1 MSIKLIKC
9 KVCGKEIS
17 KDAETC
23 PHCGE
28 PSPDIKQQKNFKS
41 ITATIFTL
49 FLFFVLFQM
58 CTNDEPETPAKEQ
71 AATQPEA
78 KTVVISLYQ
87 SDCDKQKKHFP
98 MTLDQYIDRYN
109 TALSV
114 FENKIQTAKNEENDN
129 EEIVSAQFDVGQ
141 HIAIAL
147 IANSENRNLQSFTL
161 VGIGD
166 GTRESEL
173 NIMKGMVAAV
183 MAIEDPLM
191 PGEKRGEIVNI
202 MGIKNGL
209 PSQQNDMEF
218 VRKNV
223 KYKI

>member
-1 MSIKLIKC
+1 
-9 KVCGKEIS
+9 
-17 KDAETC
+17 
-23 PHCGE
+23 
-28 PSPDIKQQKNFKS
+28 
-41 ITATIFTL
+41 
-49 FLFFVLFQM
+49 
-58 CTNDEPETPAKEQ
+58 
-71 AATQPEA
+71 
-78 KTVVISLYQ
+78 
-87 SDCDKQKKHFP
+87 